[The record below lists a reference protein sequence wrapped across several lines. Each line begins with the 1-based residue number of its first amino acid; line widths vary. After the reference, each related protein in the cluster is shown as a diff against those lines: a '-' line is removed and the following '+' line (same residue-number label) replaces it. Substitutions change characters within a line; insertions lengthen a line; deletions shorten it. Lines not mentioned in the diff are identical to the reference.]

1 MVLGWRPRLF
11 ERHGPLAA
19 GGEAEPEAA
28 ETVQRIDPVDA
39 DFKTRL
45 RALPQH
51 GHRMRDD
58 RRAHTVPSNLPLAGI
73 GPRDEHDR
81 NARAAGERPFEGK
94 DIVTIARR
102 RGGEPREIGNSETRG
117 SPSPGSGR

>member
-1 MVLGWRPRLF
+1 MRVERVSLALGVLWRSAEEASFGICSPYRPRGVEADSIFLAWLPRLF
-11 ERHGPLAA
+11 ERHCPLAA
-19 GGEAEPEAA
+19 AGEAEPEAT

-58 RRAHTVPSNLPLAGI
+58 RRAHTV
-73 GPRDEHDR
+73 DR
-81 NARAAGERPFEGK
+81 KSTRL
-94 DIVTIARR
+94 
-102 RGGEPREIGNSETRG
+102 NS
-117 SPSPGSGR
+117 SH